1 MYSNYTRS
9 VGYSDLFSLSKDDL
23 WETLEE
29 YPEARK
35 ALLEK
40 GREILLKDNM
50 IDEEVARQEAA
61 EHETA
66 SQSVARLSSQLD
78 SVIEDVLHMINTY
91 KEDQVSR
98 NEIHSEYF
106 QIKTNW
112 QAEVKRRMTEME
124 AECGLR

>member
-1 MYSNYTRS
+1 MYNNYTRS

-98 NEIHSEYF
+98 NEISF
-106 QIKTNW
+106 
-112 QAEVKRRMTEME
+112 
-124 AECGLR
+124 

>member
-78 SVIEDVLHMINTY
+78 AVIEDVLHMINTY

-98 NEIHSEYF
+98 NEISF
-106 QIKTNW
+106 
-112 QAEVKRRMTEME
+112 
-124 AECGLR
+124 

>member
-1 MYSNYTRS
+1 MYNNYFRS

-98 NEIHSEYF
+98 NEISF
-106 QIKTNW
+106 
-112 QAEVKRRMTEME
+112 
-124 AECGLR
+124 

>member
-98 NEIHSEYF
+98 NEISF
-106 QIKTNW
+106 
-112 QAEVKRRMTEME
+112 
-124 AECGLR
+124 

>member
-1 MYSNYTRS
+1 MYNNYFRS

-40 GREILLKDNM
+40 GREILLKDDM

-98 NEIHSEYF
+98 NEISF
-106 QIKTNW
+106 
-112 QAEVKRRMTEME
+112 
-124 AECGLR
+124 

>member
-78 SVIEDVLHMINTY
+78 AVIEDVLNMINIY

-98 NEIHSEYF
+98 NEISF
-106 QIKTNW
+106 
-112 QAEVKRRMTEME
+112 
-124 AECGLR
+124 

>member
-1 MYSNYTRS
+1 MYNNYTRS

-66 SQSVARLSSQLD
+66 SQSVARLSSELD

-98 NEIHSEYF
+98 NEISF
-106 QIKTNW
+106 
-112 QAEVKRRMTEME
+112 
-124 AECGLR
+124 

>member
-78 SVIEDVLHMINTY
+78 AVIEDVLHMINIY

-98 NEIHSEYF
+98 NEISF
-106 QIKTNW
+106 
-112 QAEVKRRMTEME
+112 
-124 AECGLR
+124 

>member
-50 IDEEVARQEAA
+50 IDEEVARQEAM

-78 SVIEDVLHMINTY
+78 AVIEDVLNMINTY

-98 NEIHSEYF
+98 NEISF
-106 QIKTNW
+106 
-112 QAEVKRRMTEME
+112 
-124 AECGLR
+124 

>member
-35 ALLEK
+35 ALLKK

-78 SVIEDVLHMINTY
+78 AVIEDVLHMINTY

-98 NEIHSEYF
+98 NEISF
-106 QIKTNW
+106 
-112 QAEVKRRMTEME
+112 
-124 AECGLR
+124 

>member
-66 SQSVARLSSQLD
+66 SQSVARLSSELD

-98 NEIHSEYF
+98 NEISF
-106 QIKTNW
+106 
-112 QAEVKRRMTEME
+112 
-124 AECGLR
+124 

>member
-1 MYSNYTRS
+1 MFNNYTRS

-50 IDEEVARQEAA
+50 IDEEVARQEMA

-98 NEIHSEYF
+98 N
-106 QIKTNW
+106 
-112 QAEVKRRMTEME
+112 
-124 AECGLR
+124 

>member
-66 SQSVARLSSQLD
+66 SQSVARLSCQLD
-78 SVIEDVLHMINTY
+78 AVIEDVLNMINIY

-98 NEIHSEYF
+98 NEISF
-106 QIKTNW
+106 
-112 QAEVKRRMTEME
+112 
-124 AECGLR
+124 

>member
-1 MYSNYTRS
+1 MYINYTRS

-98 NEIHSEYF
+98 NEISF
-106 QIKTNW
+106 
-112 QAEVKRRMTEME
+112 
-124 AECGLR
+124 

>member
-1 MYSNYTRS
+1 MTCSLTHRCYKYNNYTRS

-50 IDEEVARQEAA
+50 IDEEVARLEAA

-98 NEIHSEYF
+98 N
-106 QIKTNW
+106 
-112 QAEVKRRMTEME
+112 
-124 AECGLR
+124 

>member
-78 SVIEDVLHMINTY
+78 AVIEDVLNMINTY

-98 NEIHSEYF
+98 NEISF
-106 QIKTNW
+106 
-112 QAEVKRRMTEME
+112 
-124 AECGLR
+124 